1 MFGAIFA
8 LIILPLFIIGMSGVV
23 FFLSR
28 ETPSPAEEGKP
39 KEEGVNH
46 ADL

>member
-8 LIILPLFIIGMSGVV
+8 LIILPLLIIGMSVVV
-23 FFLSR
+23 FFVSR
-28 ETPSPAEEGKP
+28 ETPGEEGKQ
-39 KEEGVNH
+39 EREGKND

>member
-8 LIILPLFIIGMSGVV
+8 LIILPLLIIGMSVVV
-23 FFLSR
+23 FFVSR
-28 ETPSPAEEGKP
+28 ETPEEKGKR
-39 KEEGVNH
+39 EREDVNH

>member
-8 LIILPLFIIGMSGVV
+8 LIILPLLIIGISVVV
-23 FFLSR
+23 FFVSR
-28 ETPSPAEEGKP
+28 ETPREEGKQ
-39 KEEGVNH
+39 EREDVNH

>member
-8 LIILPLFIIGMSGVV
+8 LIILPVLIIGMSVVV
-23 FFLSR
+23 FFVSR
-28 ETPSPAEEGKP
+28 ETPEEKGKQER
-39 KEEGVNH
+39 EEKND